1 MQPIQWF
8 VTADA
13 RRASLFCCRTIPLG
27 RVHVDRVRHIESEF
41 EESEDHVR
49 PPAPPGVTAVD
60 AAGHHQEVDHHPEES
75 DARFAS
81 DVARWLARALRELEV
96 DRVTVFVA
104 PRFLSVLRAA
114 IGGMAVP
121 FELREGEFTHLR
133 AHELAEHATVLRALE
148 TFHAVALG

>member
-13 RRASLFCCRTIPLG
+13 RRASLFSCRTIPLG

-41 EESEDHVR
+41 EESEDQFR

-60 AAGHHQEVDHHPEES
+60 AAETHQEVDHRPEES
-75 DARFAS
+75 DARFS
-81 DVARWLARALRELEV
+81 RDVARWLGRAVRELEV

-104 PRFLSVLRAA
+104 PRFLSALRGS
-114 IGGMAVP
+114 IGGLAVP

-133 AHELAEHATVLRALE
+133 AHELAEHATVLSALE
-148 TFHAVALG
+148 SFHTVAIR